1 MSHQK
6 HALASAQKGKTAKM
20 VLKILLAIALV
31 AALIFAFMP
40 EPIKVD
46 LSPIKRQDVVVTI
59 EGEGK
64 TRIHD
69 IYIVSAPIEGRVTR
83 IQSEAGDHV
92 TAGKTVIAN
101 MHPANP
107 RFLDRRSETQAKADV
122 EGARAARALA
132 NARVKQVKANLDFDL
147 ADFKRTQELYKTNTV
162 SKANLER
169 AELRLR
175 TLNAELETAESNL
188 QVMQSRLEAAQAR
201 LLQPT
206 DIDQEEGSSGTDCQ
220 ICIYSPVDGQLLRV
234 IHKNE
239 SVVSVGTPLVE
250 VGNAEDLEVVIE
262 LLSTNAVQVEVGDRA
277 FITRWG
283 GKENINA
290 EVKLIEPAGFTKISA
305 LGVEEQRVNI
315 VLRFTDSID
324 KWKSLGHAF
333 RVEAEIIIDQV
344 DNVVTVPIN
353 ALFRENEQWSVFKVV
368 DGLAQLTRVEIG
380 LRNEQLAEVVSG
392 LYEGDSII
400 IHPGNDVSDKVK
412 VVVR

>member
-1 MSHQK
+1 MLDQQNIT
-6 HALASAQKGKTAKM
+6 APVQKGNIGKRI
-20 VLKILLAIALV
+20 LKVLLAMALM
-31 AALIFAFMP
+31 AALIFAFIP

-46 LSPIKRQDVVVTI
+46 LAQVVRQDVVVTI

-132 NARVKQVKANLDFDL
+132 NARVKQVKANLEFDL
-147 ADFKRTQELYKTNTV
+147 ADFKRTEELFKTNTI
-162 SKANLER
+162 SQANLER
-169 AELRLR
+169 AELRLK
-175 TLNAELETAESNL
+175 TLKAELETAESNL

-206 DIDQEEGSSGTDCQ
+206 DISQNQDSVGSDCQ
-220 ICIYSPVDGQLLRV
+220 ICIYSPVDGQLLKV

-250 VGNAEDLEVVIE
+250 VGNAEDLEIVIE
-262 LLSTNAVQVEVGDRA
+262 LLSTNAVQVEVGDQA

-305 LGVEEQRVNI
+305 LGVEEQRVNV
-315 VLRFTDSID
+315 VLRFTDSMD

-333 RVEAEIIIDQV
+333 RVEAEIIIDQSESI
-344 DNVVTVPIN
+344 VTVPVN
-353 ALFRENEQWSVFKVV
+353 ALFRENEIWSVFRVV
-368 DGLAQLTRVEIG
+368 DGIAHLTEVQIG
-380 LRNEQLAEVVSG
+380 LRNDRIAEVNSG
-392 LYEGDSII
+392 LFEGNSII
-400 IHPGNDVSDKVK
+400 VHPGNDVDDGVK
-412 VVVR
+412 VVAR

>member
-169 AELRLR
+169 AELRLK
-175 TLNAELETAESNL
+175 TLRAELETAESNL

-201 LLQPT
+201 LLQPS
-206 DIDQEEGSSGTDCQ
+206 DVSQDKASNASDCQ
-220 ICIYSPVDGQLLRV
+220 ICIYSPVDGQLLKV

-412 VVVR
+412 VVAR

>member
-1 MSHQK
+1 MPNQQNIT
-6 HALASAQKGKTAKM
+6 APGQKGKIAKRI
-20 VLKILLAIALV
+20 LKILLAVALF
-31 AALIFAFMP
+31 AALIFAFLP
-40 EPIKVD
+40 EPIRVD
-46 LSPIKRQDVVVTI
+46 LAQVDRQDVVVTI

-132 NARVKQVKANLDFDL
+132 NARVKQVKANLEFDL

-169 AELRLR
+169 AELRLK
-175 TLNAELETAESNL
+175 TLRAELETAESNL

-201 LLQPT
+201 LLQPSDVSQDT
-206 DIDQEEGSSGTDCQ
+206 ASNASDCQ
-220 ICIYSPVDGQLLRV
+220 ICIYSPVDGQLLKV

-262 LLSTNAVQVEVGDRA
+262 LLSTNAVQVKVGDRA

-283 GKENINA
+283 GNENINT

-305 LGVEEQRVNI
+305 LGVEEQRVNV

-333 RVEAEIIIDQV
+333 RVEAEIIIDQAE
-344 DNVVTVPIN
+344 NVVTVPIS

-368 DGLAQLTRVEIG
+368 DGIAQLTKVEIG
-380 LRNEQLAEVVSG
+380 LRNDRIAQVTNG
-392 LYEGDSII
+392 LIEGDLII
-400 IHPGNDVSDKVK
+400 VHPGNDVGDGVK
-412 VVVR
+412 VTAR